1 MVMHG
6 VVWCCVLLY
15 SVVCGGMVLCVVVQC
30 CMVLYGGVVCCM
42 VLYGVVWCCLVLYD
56 CVWYMAYG
64 FVLYN
69 TVLPGVRCC
78 FMLYVV
84 VQCYI
89 TVISY
94 DVDGG
99 ALGCALYCIMLYGV
113 AWCCLRFHGVCLA

>member
-1 MVMHG
+1 
-6 VVWCCVLLY
+6 
-15 SVVCGGMVLCVVVQC
+15 
-30 CMVLYGGVVCCM
+30 
-42 VLYGVVWCCLVLYD
+42 
-56 CVWYMAYG
+56 MAYG
-64 FVLYN
+64 FV

-113 AWCCLRFHGVCLA
+113 AWCCLRFHGVVLRGVRFWGCDMDMGSKATSLVPSLGGSLVRYPR